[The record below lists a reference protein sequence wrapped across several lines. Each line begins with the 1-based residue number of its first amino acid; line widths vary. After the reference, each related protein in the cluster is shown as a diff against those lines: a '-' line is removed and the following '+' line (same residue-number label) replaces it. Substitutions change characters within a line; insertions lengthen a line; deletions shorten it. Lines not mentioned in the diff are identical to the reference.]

1 MAQQEVELN
10 REKKLR
16 LETELKNEI
25 NYQQSLNTGCPLLKK
40 IVVNLEREIG
50 VLNQDFSS
58 SDNAVKKI
66 PKKDIDKARKLKQET
81 F

>member
-16 LETELKNEI
+16 LETELKNKI
-25 NYQQSLNTGCPLLKK
+25 NYQQSLNTGYPPLKK

-58 SDNAVKKI
+58 SDNTVKKI
-66 PKKDIDKARKLKQET
+66 PRKDIDKARKLKQET